1 MKKIFYVAMIGLLIM
16 PRLGAQEQ
24 KGAAAEMMKNLQIVE
39 KPEAVPTRAQPGFGS
54 INARDMMTIMTF
66 LSSDQLE
73 GREIGSRGYDTA
85 AAYAQSLFA
94 LWGLKPG
101 GDLPKPAGGP
111 FGPFQPQQP
120 AAKPERGYLQEF
132 EMKEALES
140 QTSAILESGRSG
152 FSRVSRSFAPEID
165 FVFSS
170 ILPLEV
176 SAPLVFAGYGISEK
190 SISYDDLAAID
201 VKDKIVLILS
211 EAPGKDDAAS
221 PFQKKEIKEK
231 YFPARPSRHG
241 GIDYTKAAAIIK
253 RGALAVLVARNSLSE
268 NGDIHREILAR
279 QQVSDDKPILPDSRK
294 KLLIPG
300 SKAFP
305 WEGRSIIRISRE
317 MADAILETANETVE
331 SLQNKITSRYKP
343 HSFRLPGSSSL
354 RLSNQVRYQLLKS
367 ANVIAFIE
375 GSDPQLKEQALV
387 IGGHLDHLGRR
398 GEYIYNGAE
407 DNASGACGVLAMAR
421 ALALNPEKPKR
432 SIVFCLWTGEEE
444 GLLGSRYYVEHPVF
458 SMDNTMAYFNLDMIA
473 NSWDEKGLQRML
485 RMLNVKEGEEL
496 LKKIKPEN
504 FLPLSLSAEAP
515 ELKSSLQEANR
526 SVGFDVL
533 YRETAQNI
541 NRMGG
546 GSDHASFAM
555 AGKPWAFFMT
565 GMSEIYHTP
574 ADSMEKFNGATMEK
588 VSRLIYLAAF
598 LLADK

>member
-1 MKKIFYVAMIGLLIM
+1 AGG
-16 PRLGAQEQ
+16 R
-24 KGAAAEMMKNLQIVE
+24 
-39 KPEAVPTRAQPGFGS
+39 FGS
-54 INARDMMTIMTF
+54 
-66 LSSDQLE
+66 
-73 GREIGSRGYDTA
+73 
-85 AAYAQSLFA
+85 
-94 LWGLKPG
+94 
-101 GDLPKPAGGP
+101 
-111 FGPFQPQQP
+111 FQPQQP

-132 EMKEALES
+132 EMKEALET
-140 QTSAILESGRSG
+140 QASAVLESGRSG
-152 FSRVSRSFAPEID
+152 FSRVSRPFAAGID

-170 ILPLEV
+170 ILPLEI
-176 SAPLVFAGYGISEK
+176 SAPLIFAGYGISEK

-211 EAPGKDDAAS
+211 GAPGQDDAAS
-221 PFQKKEIKEK
+221 PFQKKGIKEK
-231 YFPARPSRHG
+231 YFPSRPSRHG
-241 GIDYTKAAAIIK
+241 GIDYTKAAAIIR
-253 RGALAVLVARNSLSE
+253 RGALAVLLAKDSLDE
-268 NGDIHREILAR
+268 NGDIHGEILAR

-305 WEGRSIIRISRE
+305 WEGRSIINISRE

-343 HSFRLPGSSSL
+343 HSIRLPGSSL

-375 GSDPQLKEQALV
+375 GSDPQLKEQALI

-407 DNASGACGVLAMAR
+407 DNASGACGVLAIAR
-421 ALALNPEKPKR
+421 ALALNPQKPKR

-458 SMDNTMAYFNLDMIA
+458 SMDNTMAYLNLDMIA

-504 FLPLSLSAEAP
+504 FLPLSFSAEAP
-515 ELKSSLQEANR
+515 ELKSSLREANL

-546 GSDHASFAM
+546 GSDHSSFAM

>member
-24 KGAAAEMMKNLQIVE
+24 KDAAAEMMKNLQLVE
-39 KPEAVPTRAQPGFGS
+39 KAAAVPSRPQPGFDS

-66 LSSDQLE
+66 LASDQLE
-73 GREIGSRGYDTA
+73 GREIGTRGYDTA

-132 EMKEALES
+132 EMKEALET
-140 QTSAILESGRSG
+140 QASAVLESGRSG
-152 FSRVSRSFAPEID
+152 FSRVSRPFAAGID

-170 ILPLEV
+170 ILPLEI
-176 SAPLVFAGYGISEK
+176 SAPLIFAGYGISEK

-211 EAPGKDDAAS
+211 GAPGQDDAAS
-221 PFQKKEIKEK
+221 PFQKKGIKEK
-231 YFPARPSRHG
+231 YFPSRPSRHG
-241 GIDYTKAAAIIK
+241 GIDYTKAAAIIR
-253 RGALAVLVARNSLSE
+253 RGALAVLLAKDSLDE
-268 NGDIHREILAR
+268 NGDIHGEILAR

-305 WEGRSIIRISRE
+305 WEGRSIINISRE

-343 HSFRLPGSSSL
+343 HSIRLPGSSL

-375 GSDPQLKEQALV
+375 GSDPQLKEQALI

-407 DNASGACGVLAMAR
+407 DNASGACGVLAIAR
-421 ALALNPEKPKR
+421 ALALNPQKPKR

-458 SMDNTMAYFNLDMIA
+458 SMDNTMAYLNLDMIA

-504 FLPLSLSAEAP
+504 FLPLSFSAEAP
-515 ELKSSLQEANR
+515 ELKSSLREANL

-546 GSDHASFAM
+546 GSDHSSFAM

>member
-1 MKKIFYVAMIGLLIM
+1 MKKILFVMLIGLLIL

-24 KGAAAEMMKNLQIVE
+24 QDADAEMMKNLQLVE
-39 KPEAVPTRAQPGFGS
+39 KTIAVPARAQAGFAD
-54 INARDMMTIMTF
+54 INARDMMSIMTF
-66 LSSDQLE
+66 FSADHLE

-85 AAYAQSLFA
+85 AAYAQSLLA

-101 GDLPKPAGGP
+101 GDFPRPAAGP
-111 FGPFQPQQP
+111 FRAFTAGQP

-132 EMKEALES
+132 EMKEALET
-140 QTSAILESGRSG
+140 QAGAVLESGRSG
-152 FSRVSRSFAPEID
+152 FSRVSRTFAPGID
-165 FVFSS
+165 FVFHSL
-170 ILPLEV
+170 LPLEV

-221 PFQKKEIKEK
+221 PFQKKEIREK
-231 YFPARPSRHG
+231 YFPARPGRHG
-241 GIDYTKAAAIIK
+241 GIDYTKATAIIK
-253 RGALAVLVARNSLSE
+253 RGALAVLVARNSLAE
-268 NGDIHREILAR
+268 NGDVHREILAQ

-317 MADAILETANETVE
+317 MADAILETAGETVE
-331 SLQNKITSRYKP
+331 SLQKKIASRYKP
-343 HSFRLPGSSSL
+343 HSLRLPGSSL

-375 GSDPQLKEQALV
+375 GSDPQLKEQAVV

-398 GEYIYNGAE
+398 GDYVYNGAE
-407 DNASGACGVLAMAR
+407 DNASGACGVLAIAR
-421 ALALNPEKPKR
+421 ALVLNPEKPKR

-444 GLLGSRYYVEHPVF
+444 GLLGSRYYVEHPLF
-458 SMDNTMAYFNLDMIA
+458 PLDKTAAYFNLDMIA
-473 NSWDEKGLQRML
+473 RSWDEKGLQRML
-485 RMLNVKEGEEL
+485 RMLNVKEGAAL

-504 FLPLSLSAEAP
+504 FLPLSFSAEAP
-515 ELKSSLQEANR
+515 DLKDALQEANR
-526 SVGFDVL
+526 SVGFDIL
-533 YRETAQNI
+533 YRESARSM

-555 AGKPWAFFMT
+555 AGKPWTFFMT
-565 GMSEIYHTP
+565 GMGDVYHTP
-574 ADSMEKFNGATMEK
+574 ADSMEKFSGETMEK

>member
-1 MKKIFYVAMIGLLIM
+1 MIKIFYVAMIGLLIM

-24 KGAAAEMMKNLQIVE
+24 KDAAAEMMKNLQLVE
-39 KPEAVPTRAQPGFGS
+39 KTAAVPSRPQPGFDS

-66 LSSDQLE
+66 LASDQLE

-85 AAYAQSLFA
+85 AAYAQSLLA

-101 GDLPKPAGGP
+101 GDFPKPAGGR
-111 FGPFQPQQP
+111 FGSFQPQQP

-132 EMKEALES
+132 EMKEALET
-140 QTSAILESGRSG
+140 QASAVLESGRSG
-152 FSRVSRSFAPEID
+152 FSRVSRPFAAGID

-170 ILPLEV
+170 ILPLEI
-176 SAPLVFAGYGISEK
+176 SAPLIFAGYGISEK

-211 EAPGKDDAAS
+211 GAPGQDDAAS
-221 PFQKKEIKEK
+221 PFQKKGIKEK
-231 YFPARPSRHG
+231 YFPSRPSRHG
-241 GIDYTKAAAIIK
+241 GIDYTKAAAIIR
-253 RGALAVLVARNSLSE
+253 RGALAVLLAKDSLDE
-268 NGDIHREILAR
+268 NGDIHGEILAR

-305 WEGRSIIRISRE
+305 WEGRSIINISRE

-343 HSFRLPGSSSL
+343 HSIRLPGSSL

-375 GSDPQLKEQALV
+375 GSDPQLKEQALI

-407 DNASGACGVLAMAR
+407 DNASGACGVLAIAR
-421 ALALNPEKPKR
+421 ALALNPQKPKR

-458 SMDNTMAYFNLDMIA
+458 SMDNTMAYLNLDMIA

-504 FLPLSLSAEAP
+504 FLPLSFSAEAP
-515 ELKSSLQEANR
+515 ELKSSLREANL

-546 GSDHASFAM
+546 GSDHSSFAM

-574 ADSMEKFNGATMEK
+574 ADSLEKFNGATMEK